1 MTGHPGVAARPAYT
15 LSKMSGTLLF
25 QVIAQNVSPEKLQII
40 NVHPGAIYSAA
51 WKDMGLPPKL
61 FDHGEVSLLA

>member
-1 MTGHPGVAARPAYT
+1 
-15 LSKMSGTLLF
+15 MSGTLLF
-25 QVIAQNVSPEKLQII
+25 QVIAQNISPEKLQII